1 MWFIVDQCRRV
12 VSSKYE
18 ITTSTTGYV
27 NILVAY
33 KATKA
38 SQSLHFIDFESE
50 NDSMF
55 GMSDDEEIKPVKG
68 F

>member
-1 MWFIVDQCRRV
+1 MWFIIDSCRRV
-12 VSSKYE
+12 VSSKYD

-38 SQSLHFIDFESE
+38 SQSLHFIDTESE
-50 NDSMF
+50 NESMF